1 MNNDYD
7 KDLNLV
13 YIYLLEKYRNKIKKN
28 DEEINYTLNVF
39 CCVMIWKYKYI
50 RLCMEYEKIGIIK
63 KGDLYFFL
71 LLLLNN
77 ECSLSQSVICKR
89 YYMHKT

>member
-28 DEEINYTLNVF
+28 DEEINYTLNVYG
-39 CCVMIWKYKYI
+39 CI
-50 RLCMEYEKIGIIK
+50 
-63 KGDLYFFL
+63 
-71 LLLLNN
+71 
-77 ECSLSQSVICKR
+77 VI
-89 YYMHKT
+89 